1 MRNSSIPGTRTSMYD
16 RISEKRL
23 AAEALAREEAE
34 QAAAVAAI
42 AITHEPAPVLPLQ
55 PSRNELKIAGLALVM
70 PHLLAFRD
78 LDMTL
83 EREGHP
89 VTFSAKRRPAPE
101 GLTLERSTE
110 LYVDN
115 LRKHHSDVTVVRQN
129 DCLLAGSPAVS
140 LDYAFKVGQER
151 RHGRATSAV
160 IAPANGNERQWFS
173 VSTVINPDQPAFAN
187 WLIEF
192 DEMLGRIAAC

>member
-1 MRNSSIPGTRTSMYD
+1 MYD

-23 AAEALAREEAE
+23 AAEALARQEAEEAAA
-34 QAAAVAAI
+34 QAAIV
-42 AITHEPAPVLPLQ
+42 ITPAPAPVVPLQ

-70 PHLLAFRD
+70 PQLLAFRD

-83 EREGHP
+83 EREGQP

-101 GLTLERSTE
+101 GLTLQRSTE

-115 LRKHHSDVTVVRQN
+115 LRKHHGDVTVVRHH
-129 DCLLAGSPAVS
+129 DCLLVGSPAVS

-151 RHGRATSAV
+151 RHGRATSAI
-160 IAPANGNERQWFS
+160 IAPAGGNERQWFS
-173 VSTVINPDQPAFAN
+173 VSTVINPDHPALAS
-187 WLIEF
+187 WLIDF
-192 DEMLGRIAAC
+192 DEMLGSIAAC